1 MTYLLYGIMKES
13 AAIVNSG
20 DITGINAV
28 PGINENLTGIKG
40 KPVTFVTS
48 HGLCAAVSELDVE
61 EKTPPVAELLAYIH
75 VVEALH
81 HQQAIVPMRYGCFL
95 NGTPAIRDVLK
106 ERQRQYHT
114 LLDELEGHV
123 EMGIRIILSEKE
135 SHHQQGEATDRQGAP
150 STGGLAAQPK
160 DEQSVNGRAYLALRK
175 VHYKIQEE
183 ISHDRQALIDSY
195 IQAFSGLYAR
205 HRIETDTKNDA
216 VILSLYFLTP
226 DSSVNRF
233 REIFGK
239 MVAKENDEATLSGPW
254 PPYNFVTTDL
264 APADD
269 LLLRT

>member
-1 MTYLLYGIMKES
+1 MTYLLYGIVKDP
-13 AAIVNSG
+13 ATIVNSSY
-20 DITGINAV
+20 IPEV
-28 PGINENLTGIKG
+28 NENLTGVKG
-40 KPVTFVTS
+40 NPVTFVAG
-48 HGLCAAVSELDVE
+48 HGLCAAVSELDFE
-61 EKTPPVAELLAYIH
+61 EGTPPVAELLAYIH

-81 HQQAIVPMRYGCFL
+81 HHQAIVPMRYGCFL

-135 SHHQQGEATDRQGAP
+135 SHHQQGEATNKPPTD
-150 STGGLAAQPK
+150 GLAAQPK

-183 ISHDRQALIDSY
+183 ISHDRQALIDRY

-226 DSSVNRF
+226 ASSVNRF
-233 REIFGK
+233 REIFGE

-264 APADD
+264 APANDS
-269 LLLRT
+269 LLRT